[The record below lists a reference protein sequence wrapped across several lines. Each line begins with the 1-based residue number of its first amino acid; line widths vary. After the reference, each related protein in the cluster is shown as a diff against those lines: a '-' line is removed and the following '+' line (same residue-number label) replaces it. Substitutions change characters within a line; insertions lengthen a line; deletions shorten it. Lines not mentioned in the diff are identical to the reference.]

1 MTTKRLLQAG
11 DWVAIGESWI
21 QADSV
26 FTSALEPGDHV
37 LAVASTSSLKRIS
50 REVHEI
56 VRHAVERAEIAF
68 GELARTQDASIDKF
82 FDIAAKLLMDD
93 EVFSR
98 IRTANDADVASAQMR
113 GRSTTR
119 LILSDSMRQDMVSAF
134 EMWRDIDS
142 ARQRVLET
150 VAHDGWTVEQVTAPL
165 GVIGFVFEGRPN
177 VFADATGVLKSGNT
191 AVFRIGSD
199 ALGTA
204 QSLMNLVIRPALQ
217 GARLPFG
224 SVELLDSVEHAAG
237 WALFSDKRLSLAVAR
252 GSGDTV
258 AELGSIAQQSGI
270 PVSLHGTGGAWL
282 LVGSE
287 YDSERLA
294 MAIENS
300 LDRKVCNTLNVVCVL
315 ESNASDVLPVVVA
328 AARRAASRRNTEPII
343 RVVNGS
349 EKHFERDD
357 FALVEDVELLSQE
370 CEWEESPEFHVVV
383 VESMEEA
390 IRLFNA
396 YSPQFVVSLI
406 SEIVSENQLVWDS
419 ANAPF
424 VGDGFTRWVD
434 GQFALLRPEL
444 GLSNWQNG
452 RLFARSAILSGD
464 SAFSVRMRVRQKD
477 PGIKR

>member
-11 DWVAIGESWI
+11 DWVAIGENWI

-56 VRHAVERAEIAF
+56 VHESVGRAVTAF
-68 GELARTQDASIDKF
+68 GQLAQTSDASITDF
-82 FDIAAKLLMDD
+82 FDRAATLLGDD
-93 EVFSR
+93 RVFSH
-98 IRTANDADVASAQMR
+98 IRSANETDVASAQSR

-119 LILSDSMRQDMVSAF
+119 LVLSDSMRLDMISAF
-134 EMWRDIDS
+134 EMWRDIEG

-204 QSLMNLVIRPALQ
+204 HSLMNLVIRPALKDA
-217 GARLPFG
+217 GLPTG

-237 WALFSDKRLSLAVAR
+237 WALFSDARLSLAVAR

-270 PVSLHGTGGAWL
+270 PVSLHGTGGAWM
-282 LVGSE
+282 LVGSQF
-287 YDSERLA
+287 DAERLSLSV
-294 MAIENS
+294 EYS

-315 ESNASDVLPVVVA
+315 ESNAQEVIQQVVA
-328 AARRAASRRNTEPII
+328 SARRAAQRRNTVPII
-343 RVVNGS
+343 RVVSGS
-349 EKHFERDD
+349 ETFFQREDISMIEEIEML
-357 FALVEDVELLSQE
+357 ALE
-370 CEWEESPEFHVVV
+370 CEWEDSPEFHVVV
-383 VESMEEA
+383 VGSLEEG
-390 IRLFNA
+390 IELFNT
-396 YSPQFVVSLI
+396 YSPQFVVSII
-406 SEIVSENQLVWDS
+406 SDVDAENHLVWHA

-424 VGDGFTRWVD
+424 VGNGFTRWVD

-464 SAFSVRMRVRQKD
+464 SAFSVRMRVSQQD
-477 PGIKR
+477 PHIHR